1 MTTATM
7 AQTTATM
14 AQTTATMAKTT
25 ETEVRA
31 RIEDWAKANRAK
43 DNDRIMACYAR
54 DARSFDCHSALQFES
69 AVALRKHLEAC
80 FPHMQGPLTFE
91 IHDLEVVAG
100 GEIAFAH
107 YLARCGATGLDG
119 SEHLGWL
126 RATTCFRRQPDGRWL
141 IVHDHCSAPFDPR
154 SGQTMFGLK
163 PEQAPGG

>member
-14 AQTTATMAKTT
+14 AQDDCDHGQDH
-25 ETEVRA
+25 RD
-31 RIEDWAKANRAK
+31 RGPRPDRGLAKANRAK
-43 DNDRIMACYAR
+43 DIDLIMACYAR

-126 RATTCFRRQPDGRWL
+126 RATTCFRRQPDAAAG
-141 IVHDHCSAPFDPR
+141 
-154 SGQTMFGLK
+154 
-163 PEQAPGG
+163 